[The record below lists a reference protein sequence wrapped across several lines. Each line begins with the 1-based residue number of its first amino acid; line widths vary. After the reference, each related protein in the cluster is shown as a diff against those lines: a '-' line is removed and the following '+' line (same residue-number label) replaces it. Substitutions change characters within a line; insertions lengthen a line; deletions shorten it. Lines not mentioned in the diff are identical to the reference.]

1 MAPGWMRRSPFGRR
15 SVVRGSFSLRL
26 VAAALFA
33 LVSGVAGAQVDAA
46 KMNAAKQAAD
56 EFLALAKGAETTGV
70 MPRQSDPKTKA
81 LLDRVF
87 DRAAL
92 GRGVPP
98 IQDAKFGELLNNGNR
113 IGFAYMLAGSGQ
125 TDLSKLADDQKAM
138 EQAEKNMS
146 AFAPEIGRW
155 FDYQLAIQ
163 GKIADSTLAFIASA
177 KKDVLE
183 RPQVQSGLGNVR
195 QGLARSLSG
204 VFQTM
209 AADGLD
215 DGWRRDRLIALTEI
229 CPSAAKLVTAEDAKE
244 LQRQATALSEA
255 VKDPNLKAGLK
266 KFGETIV
273 SQQKS

>member
-1 MAPGWMRRSPFGRR
+1 MRLAHEQE
-15 SVVRGSFSLRL
+15 VVVAQGSLRF
-26 VAAALFA
+26 VAATLFA
-33 LVSGVAGAQVDAA
+33 LFSTVAGAQVDAA
-46 KMNAAKQAAD
+46 KLALAKQAAD
-56 EFLALAKGAETTGV
+56 EFLALAKGSETTGA
-70 MPRQSDPKTKA
+70 MPRQSDPRAKA

-98 IQDAKFGELLNNGNR
+98 IQESAKFGELLNNGNR
-113 IGFAYMLAGSGQ
+113 IGFAYMLAGTGQ
-125 TDLSKLADDQKAM
+125 TDLGKISDDQKAM

-163 GKIADSTLAFIASA
+163 GKIAESTLAFIASA

-183 RPQVQSGLGNVR
+183 RPQVKEGVGQVR
-195 QGLARSLSG
+195 QGLARSLAG

-215 DGWRRDRLIALTEI
+215 DGWRKDRLAALTEI
-229 CPSAAKLVTAEDAKE
+229 APTAAKMVSAEDAKE
-244 LQRQATALSEA
+244 LQRQANALAEA
-255 VKDPNLKAGLK
+255 VSDPSLKGGLK
-266 KFGETIV
+266 RFGEAIV
-273 SQQKS
+273 SAPKS

>member
-1 MAPGWMRRSPFGRR
+1 MHGCLRS
-15 SVVRGSFSLRL
+15 
-26 VAAALFA
+26 VAAALIA
-33 LVSGVAGAQVDAA
+33 VCSTAAAAQVDTA
-46 KMNAAKQAAD
+46 KITAAKQAGD
-56 EFLALAKGAETTGV
+56 EFLALAKGAETSGA
-70 MPRQSDPKTKA
+70 MPRGSDPKVKA

-98 IQDAKFGELLNNGNR
+98 IQDSAKFGELLNNGNR
-113 IGFAYMLAGSGQ
+113 IGFAYMLAGTGLS
-125 TDLSKLADDQKAM
+125 DLNKLADDQKAM

-146 AFAPEIGRW
+146 TFAPEMGRW

-163 GKIADSTLAFIASA
+163 HKIVDSTLAFMASA

-183 RPQVQSGLGNVR
+183 RPQVKEGLGNVR
-195 QGLARSLSG
+195 QGLARALAG

-215 DGWRRDRLIALTEI
+215 DGWRKERLVALSEIA
-229 CPSAAKLVTAEDAKE
+229 PGAAKIVTPDEAKE
-244 LQRQATALSEA
+244 LQRQANALAEA
-255 VKDPNLKAGLK
+255 VGDAGLKAGLQK
-266 KFGETIV
+266 LGATLV